1 MKKTPVKT
9 YGSPEP
15 FFCKVH
21 HTEESRII
29 KNGTA
34 VQKPPRNCLW
44 IHPVNYLKRTLL
56 KTFSRYSCL
65 PLPGS
70 SGAPSFSA

>member
-15 FFCKVH
+15 FFCKDH
-21 HTEESRII
+21 HKEEIRII

-34 VQKPPRNCLW
+34 GQ
-44 IHPVNYLKRTLL
+44 
-56 KTFSRYSCL
+56 SRPEIVC
-65 PLPGS
+65 G
-70 SGAPSFSA
+70 FTR

>member
-15 FFCKVH
+15 FFCKDH
-21 HTEESRII
+21 HNEESRII

-34 VQKPPRNCLW
+34 GQ
-44 IHPVNYLKRTLL
+44 
-56 KTFSRYSCL
+56 SRPEIVC
-65 PLPGS
+65 G
-70 SGAPSFSA
+70 FTR